1 MKRALAAILAQCAL
15 VTASGPATASD
26 PFVDAAG
33 MVPGLAIE
41 MRYAGANNF
50 IGRPIAGYEAP
61 RCLLTPAAAR
71 ALGNAQAALASRG
84 LGLKVFDCYRPL
96 RAVADFAA
104 WAGDLADTRMK
115 STFYPDT
122 DKRDLFRLGYIARHS
137 AHSRGSTVDL
147 TLIRLS
153 GGQELDM
160 GTPFD
165 WFGPASAPG
174 SRLVGPAQS
183 AHRSTLRQAM
193 LRAGFRPNSQ
203 EWWHFTLVREPFPS
217 TSYDSPVR

>member
-1 MKRALAAILAQCAL
+1 MTRVLAALLSLCALA
-15 VTASGPATASD
+15 TASGPATASD
-26 PFVDAAG
+26 PFVDATG
-33 MVPGLAIE
+33 IVPGLAVE
-41 MRYAGANNF
+41 MRYASANNF
-50 IGRPIAGYEAP
+50 VGRRIAGYEAP
-61 RCLLTPAAAR
+61 RCLLTAAAAR
-71 ALGNAQAALASRG
+71 ALGDVQAALAPRG
-84 LGLKVFDCYRPL
+84 LGLKVFDCYRPV
-96 RAVADFAA
+96 RAVADFVA

-115 STFYPDT
+115 AFYYPDT

-174 SRLVGPAQS
+174 SRLVNPAHS
-183 AHRSTLRQAM
+183 THRSILREAM

-203 EWWHFTLVREPFPS
+203 EWWHFTLVREPNPS